1 MTKVLVV
8 YSTLETLVIQKELT
22 IVSHMITNIYFFLIS
37 HYLHAATTGFRNSDI
52 HR

>member
-8 YSTLETLVIQKELT
+8 YSTLETLTLT

-37 HYLHAATTGFRNSDI
+37 HYLHAAATGFRNSDI
-52 HR
+52 HH

>member
-8 YSTLETLVIQKELT
+8 YSILETFVVPLH
-22 IVSHMITNIYFFLIS
+22 SYDTNIYFFLIS
-37 HYLHAATTGFRNSDI
+37 YYLHAAATGFRNSDI

>member
-8 YSTLETLVIQKELT
+8 YSTLETFVV
-22 IVSHMITNIYFFLIS
+22 VSHMITNIYFFLIS